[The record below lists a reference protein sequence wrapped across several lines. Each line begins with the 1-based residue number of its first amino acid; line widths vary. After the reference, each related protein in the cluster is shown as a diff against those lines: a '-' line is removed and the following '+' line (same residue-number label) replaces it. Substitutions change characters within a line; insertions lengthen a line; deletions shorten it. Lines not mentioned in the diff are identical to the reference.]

1 MMTYWKK
8 LEKTGLNVH
17 AVDGYMRIVYIMT
30 LLLIPVAGREYV
42 PTVFCRLCDVF
53 FNNTSECVFL
63 IQCWLQ

>member
-30 LLLIPVAGREYV
+30 LLLIPAAGREYV
-42 PTVFCRLCDVF
+42 PTVFCRLRDVVY
-53 FNNTSECVFL
+53 TSECVFL